1 MDVTKPAIQIF
12 YGKYLDAITN
22 EIPADHIPVEKNGP
36 FGITLEPGKPN
47 FPTNDTATITLANL
61 DADGTEL
68 YPKQWFID
76 ESKSEA
82 EGAVYPFEL
91 FFRVYTYGEAAFTG
105 IYGEK
110 KYSVNNDEVTI
121 SLNSI
126 VGLLDKKDRALK
138 TLKFNQ
144 ADLIS
149 KDAAPTHDMDSGVDL
164 NGNATDHE
172 SLKFRIDY
180 SVYEGQTGSSNQ
192 LAIDFLES
200 YFANSEILTHLR
212 IDLTTLSFDE
222 ANSDGNN
229 DVYNYTKK
237 FSCFVKIKE
246 QTVLT
251 RVDLVLELHYG
262 DANPTPGSFAP
273 SAIVQLDLDIYHAKN
288 TNETIGGRKVLQI
301 GRFFEDSD
309 GSDLTTSNKYDIVI
323 HSPNRPGNSD
333 CFLNAVDLNFSEVLV
348 VAFDQG
354 WIHGTRWDFTTGSD
368 WEVLESELN
377 RDYFDVFEL
386 TLDSISKF
394 YKSFYSNPVNADF
407 FDITNAGTTGR
418 KAFIADALMFNWI
431 GEKNTTKDLIVSLAR
446 QTNCYLYADAMGKI
460 VYQSR
465 SLHEDDYISETT
477 PSSAVDLDSSDY
489 FFSSGQTED
498 FGFDTFEIEV
508 PLDIVEINNLVSD
521 QDQLIYVNENGE
533 AYQPGLRNTDLE
545 LSGFRIYDL
554 AVPQTEYVDEF
565 PLWRLS
571 PSDPSFPSYTADL
584 MDEFL
589 QQPVALASGYA
600 KRFVWPTEFIYP
612 KLPGQH
618 YPTIKEGGLMYRDK
632 DGVRTIF
639 LVTRIDRSTEMFKTI
654 ELKKEAEW
662 EVM

>member
-36 FGITLEPGKPN
+36 FQITLEPGKPN

-110 KYSVNNDEVTI
+110 KYSINNDEVTI

-138 TLKFNQ
+138 GVNYSNIQIYQTL
-144 ADLIS
+144 DDTS
-149 KDAAPTHDMDSGVDL
+149 DDYVSGEDL
-164 NGNATDHE
+164 NGDPIGFSTMSFYLFVERDIRWVTDEDEVKSSPEFLEFMELDIIKYLNLDNPDLYATGAPGVQE
-172 SLKFRIDY
+172 T
-180 SVYEGQTGSSNQ
+180 VYEYYHSLFIQINDQTILTTVLIGVY
-192 LAIDFLES
+192 DFLGYGSPKNYDLRLGIKVFHANNTNYETADFIILQRGRFFKENGES
-200 YFANSEILTHLR
+200 YSSISGVEM
-212 IDLTTLSFDE
+212 S
-222 ANSDGNN
+222 
-229 DVYNYTKK
+229 
-237 FSCFVKIKE
+237 
-246 QTVLT
+246 
-251 RVDLVLELHYG
+251 
-262 DANPTPGSFAP
+262 ANPEAVNLTVYLPSNDYYKKSLIKDGFLNGTTFMHGTPVVGLNPFVIQASALNTDYIDVFSYTLESISEFYSNFFETPGS
-273 SAIVQLDLDIYHAKN
+273 
-288 TNETIGGRKVLQI
+288 
-301 GRFFEDSD
+301 
-309 GSDLTTSNKYDIVI
+309 
-323 HSPNRPGNSD
+323 
-333 CFLNAVDLNFSEVLV
+333 
-348 VAFDQG
+348 
-354 WIHGTRWDFTTGSD
+354 
-368 WEVLESELN
+368 
-377 RDYFDVFEL
+377 
-386 TLDSISKF
+386 
-394 YKSFYSNPVNADF
+394 ADF
-407 FDITNAGTTGR
+407 FDITNVLSAGR

-465 SLHEDDYISETT
+465 SLHDDDYVSETT
-477 PSSAVDLDSSDY
+477 PASAVDLDSSDY

-498 FGFDTFEIEV
+498 FGFDTFEIEI
-508 PLDIVEINNLVSD
+508 PADIVEINNLVSD

-533 AYQPGLRNTDLE
+533 VDQPGLRNTRLE
-545 LSGFRIYDL
+545 LSNFRLYNL
-554 AVPQTEYVDEF
+554 AVPEEKYASNLPLFRKSPEDNTF
-565 PLWRLS
+565 PG
-571 PSDPSFPSYTADL
+571 YTANL
-584 MDEFL
+584 MGDFI
-589 QQPVALASGYA
+589 QHPVTLAAAYA

-632 DGVRTIF
+632 DGVRTIY
-639 LVTRIDRSTEMFKTI
+639 LVTRIDRSAEMFKTI

-662 EVM
+662 EVV